1 MHQHRQALL
10 YCPCGSNQKRESKS
24 YVGQKGSTNTYPDTV
39 CITSPAA
46 GKYIPSLAYEI
57 HTRNAEGSDVRI
69 PLKGMAIG
77 DGLVDPIHQW
87 FYGEFLYQNGFI
99 DEQDKE
105 KLNEMSNEA
114 VELLQKGTTESK
126 LRATLV
132 I

>member
-1 MHQHRQALL
+1 MQ
-10 YCPCGSNQKRESKS
+10 
-24 YVGQKGSTNTYPDTV
+24 
-39 CITSPAA
+39 
-46 GKYIPSLAYEI
+46 
-57 HTRNAEGSDVRI
+57 I

-126 LRATLV
+126 LRATMV
-132 I
+132 M